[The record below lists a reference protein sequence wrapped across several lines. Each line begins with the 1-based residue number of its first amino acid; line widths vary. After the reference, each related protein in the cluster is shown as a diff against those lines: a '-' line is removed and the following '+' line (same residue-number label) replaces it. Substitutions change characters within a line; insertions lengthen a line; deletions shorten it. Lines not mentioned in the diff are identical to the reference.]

1 MPRSISLIIS
11 FYNKIELLKLVLAAL
26 EIQTF
31 REFEVIIADDGSKPE
46 VVEEIMRIKSNYFFQ
61 IKHVWQEDNG
71 WQKNKILNKAVVAS
85 EGEYLIFIDGDCI
98 PHRRFIQE
106 HIESRAE
113 NQIVSG
119 RRIMLTEN
127 ISKTLTIKKI
137 KEGYLEFAIGFPLF
151 FETVFG
157 GEKTY
162 MENILRIRNPF
173 LRKMFLKD
181 RRRYLLGC
189 NYSLWKADLMKVN
202 GFDERFL
209 FPGTG
214 EDTDLEGRLSRIEVY
229 PISKK
234 HLVTI
239 FHFYHVQFDTN
250 YEPNKKL
257 YNENNLNKVTFTP
270 YGIEKIKT
278 DLNTN

>member
-46 VVEEIMRIKSNYFFQ
+46 VVEEIMGIKSNYFFQ

-71 WQKNKILNKAVVAS
+71 WQKNKILNKAVVDS

-137 KEGYLEFAIGFPLF
+137 KEGYLEFTIGFPLF

-189 NYSLWKADLMKVN
+189 NYSLWKVDLMKVN
-202 GFDERFL
+202 GFDERFVY
-209 FPGTG
+209 PGTG

-234 HLVTI
+234 QLVTL
-239 FHFYHVQFDTN
+239 FHYYHVPFDTN
-250 YEPNKKL
+250 HEPNKRL
-257 YNENNLNKVTFTP
+257 YEENNRNRITFTP
-270 YGIEKIKT
+270 FGIQKQQFKS
-278 DLNTN
+278 